1 MPFSFDFKP
10 EHTRQMLKG
19 NTAADDWH
27 AALVDI
33 LPKWKITSANR
44 VAAFMAQCGHESAN
58 FKVLEEN
65 LNYGWE
71 GLRKTFPKYFPTDS
85 LAKEYHRQPEKIANR
100 VYDDANRSSK
110 LGNISPGDGWK
121 YRGRGIIQ
129 LTGKS
134 NYLAFAADVGMTI
147 EQVIEYVQTKKGAIE
162 SAAWFWN
169 KRGINTQADAGNID
183 AVSKLVNGG
192 TIGLNE
198 RRAHYQSNM
207 TLLGSA
213 PAAAVNA
220 VKHAEENIKRGDK
233 GDKVKAIQK
242 ALGLTPDGI
251 FGIATE
257 TSLRIWQSNNNLA
270 ASGVATPDVYK
281 KLVK

>member
-19 NTAADDWH
+19 NPAADDWH
-27 AALVDI
+27 TALVDI

-44 VAAFMAQCGHESAN
+44 VAAFMAQCGHESGN

-65 LNYGWE
+65 LNYSWE

-110 LGNISPGDGWK
+110 LGNTAPGDGWK

-134 NYLAFAADVGMTI
+134 NYIAFAADVGMTV
-147 EQVIEYVQTKKGAIE
+147 EQVIEHLQTKKGAIE

-198 RRAHYQSNM
+198 RRSHYRSNM
-207 TLLGSA
+207 AVLGSA
-213 PAAAVNA
+213 SAAPVTA
-220 VKHAEENIKRGDK
+220 VKPAEETIKRGDK

-257 TSLRIWQSNNNLA
+257 TSLRIWQSDNKMVT
-270 ASGVATPDVYK
+270 SGVATPDVYK